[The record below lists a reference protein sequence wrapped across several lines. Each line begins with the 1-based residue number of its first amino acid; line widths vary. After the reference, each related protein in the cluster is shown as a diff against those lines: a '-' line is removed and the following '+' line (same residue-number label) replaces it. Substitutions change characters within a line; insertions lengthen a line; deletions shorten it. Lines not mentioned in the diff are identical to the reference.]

1 MNNST
6 MNLSIGFDPAGGGD
20 ISVRQ
25 IVYRKADGIRFMT
38 YGEYFEL
45 KEETMGCLWVYDE
58 RKVECEKGIS
68 EA

>member
-6 MNLSIGFDPAGGGD
+6 MNLSIGFDLAGGGD

-45 KEETMGCLWVYDE
+45 MGKIRGCLCVEDE